1 MARKLYVGN
10 LSWNTS
16 EDGLKT
22 AFSSFGTLK
31 SVRIIT
37 DRETGQSK
45 GFGFVEF
52 DKDADCATA
61 MSKMHGSRLDGR
73 PLKVNEATPKEPR

>member
-1 MARKLYVGN
+1 MACKLYVGN
-10 LSWNTS
+10 LAWITT
-16 EDGLKT
+16 EDTLKT
-22 AFSSFGTLK
+22 AFSAFGPLK
-31 SVRIIT
+31 SVRIIM

-45 GFGFVEF
+45 GFGFVEV

-61 MSKMHGSRLDGR
+61 MSKMNGVNLDGR